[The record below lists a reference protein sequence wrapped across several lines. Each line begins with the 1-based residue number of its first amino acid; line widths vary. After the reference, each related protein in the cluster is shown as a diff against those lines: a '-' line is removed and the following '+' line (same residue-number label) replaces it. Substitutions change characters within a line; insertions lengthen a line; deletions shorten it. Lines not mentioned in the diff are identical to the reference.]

1 MVSTLV
7 SIYFNSPRL
16 RHTVNFN
23 FLEKVLGVVSPTH
36 SVIDFLRKFFFHIL
50 LTDQFYRQPI
60 LLHEIVGNMC
70 IEVICFP
77 GCEDVNLEI
86 MLRFLIK
93 PFSYTTKKVRTKI

>member
-1 MVSTLV
+1 MVCTLV

-16 RHTVNFN
+16 RHTVNLN
-23 FLEKVLGVVSPTH
+23 FLEKVLGVVSPTYF
-36 SVIDFLRKFFFHIL
+36 VIDFLRIFIL
-50 LTDQFYRQPI
+50 IFYEQTNFIVKLP